1 MAEATVDTPRVN
13 GNVVSWGSCYYKYNG
28 QRFYGIVECT
38 YGESR
43 ERVQVAGSARS
54 QAPGFES
61 AGEYKC
67 AAQKIK
73 MLKHTA
79 AAFRA
84 ALAAG
89 SEDGVSYGN
98 VRFEGVYQFI
108 EPGLDPQTVESH
120 LCTYKD
126 LNASAATG
134 GDPLYDEIGIQ
145 PRYLVINGKTLF
157 DATEGMP

>member
-13 GNVVSWGSCYYKYNG
+13 GNVVSWGSCYFKLDS
-28 QRFYGIVECT
+28 QRFYGIVECS

-43 ERVQVAGSARS
+43 ERVQVAGAERS

-67 AAQKIK
+67 KPQKIK

-84 ALAAG
+84 ALAARAT
-89 SEDGVSYGN
+89 DGVSYGN

-108 EPGLDPQTVESH
+108 EPGLDPQTVESR
-120 LCTYKD
+120 LCTYKELD
-126 LNASAATG
+126 ASAATG
-134 GDPLYDEIGIQ
+134 PDPLYDEINLQ